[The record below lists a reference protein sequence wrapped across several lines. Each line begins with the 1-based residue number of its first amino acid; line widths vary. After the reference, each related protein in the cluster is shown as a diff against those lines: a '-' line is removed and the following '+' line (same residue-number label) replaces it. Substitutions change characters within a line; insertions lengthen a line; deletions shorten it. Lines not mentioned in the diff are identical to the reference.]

1 MAKKLPK
8 TLNTPAR
15 QKRLLAL
22 LEEYVVSSCGS
33 KFRSRCCRGGGF
45 RKSFCSNRPRLP
57 GALPQRTPPSSLWA
71 ACGSPMPACSTPRAA
86 LNARLH
92 PQTQESERWGKAL
105 RARPRGPGQG
115 RRGHAKGVRIQTATG
130 RPGTACRRER
140 QRPSP
145 EGCKHTHARTHT
157 HTRAHTHAHTHARTY
172 ARTRTHTHAHA
183 RTHTHART
191 HKTTKTPPAG
201 PTADTCVFRPER
213 QP

>member
-1 MAKKLPK
+1 MVGG
-8 TLNTPAR
+8 
-15 QKRLLAL
+15 
-22 LEEYVVSSCGS
+22 E
-33 KFRSRCCRGGGF
+33 GGGRWF
-45 RKSFCSNRPRLP
+45 WLVDRVSRR
-57 GALPQRTPPSSLWA
+57 AAEEQRRQVPLWA

-115 RRGHAKGVRIQTATG
+115 RRGHAKGVRIQTARG

-172 ARTRTHTHAHA
+172 ARTRTHTHS
-183 RTHTHART
+183 RTRTHART
-191 HKTTKTPPAG
+191 KQQKPLLLGQPQTPAFFALRGSPREAAWMGAG
-201 PTADTCVFRPER
+201 VEGSGA
-213 QP
+213 